1 MKLFQVL
8 FPVLTLVVTAFLPAS
23 VQVSFFVSGILSLIQ
38 SILLRRPAVRNF
50 FKLYPIKTVNNKAT
64 STNPGAINVR
74 VPPTQAQLNSTY
86 QQARSA
92 PQPDLNQDGTVK
104 RFMKSTVQGATKD
117 IRTTFSE
124 AVKSGRELAGQGKEG
139 LAARQ
144 AKANRAAAAAYET
157 KRQKEIQAERRQREE
172 DRRARR
178 AARDRRS

>member
-8 FPVLTLVVTAFLPAS
+8 MPGLTLAVTAFLPAS
-23 VQVSFFVSGILSLIQ
+23 VQVSFFVSGMLSLIQ

-50 FKLYPIKTVNNKAT
+50 FKLYPIKTVKTTAT
-64 STNPGAINVR
+64 GPSPGAINVR
-74 VPPTQAQLNSTY
+74 VPPTQAQLNSSY
-86 QQARSA
+86 KQAQPAA
-92 PQPDLNQDGTVK
+92 PQEQDQGGVVK
-104 RFMKSTVQGATKD
+104 KFVKSTVQGATKD

-124 AVKSGRELAGQGKEG
+124 AVKSGREMAGQGKEG

-144 AKANRAAAAAYET
+144 AKADRAAAAAYEA

-178 AARDRRS
+178 AARERRS